1 MKISVFG
8 LGYVGCVSAA
18 CFAKEDNDV
27 IGVDI
32 NKVKVDI
39 INDGKS
45 PIVENGLED
54 IICSVVNGNGRNGS
68 LRAVT
73 DPTDA
78 VMNSDISLIC
88 VGTPSNHNGSL
99 RLDIVKECAHD
110 IGKALKNKKDYHVV
124 VARSTMLP
132 GTVEDVIIPT
142 LEEIS
147 QKKVGTE
154 IGVAINPE
162 FLRESTSVAD
172 FYNPSMTVIGEYDKK
187 SGDMLESLYNF
198 IDSPVVRTDIKTA
211 EIMKYTNNVFHGLK
225 VSFANEI
232 GNICK
237 AIGVDSHRVLEIFC
251 MDHKLNISPYY
262 LKPGFAFGGS
272 CLPKDIRALSYKA
285 RELDVEVPVIGSI
298 LNSNK
303 QQIENVVSKI
313 LRSGKKKVGI
323 LGLSFKTGTD
333 DLRESPLV
341 TLVETLIGKGFEIKI
356 YDKDVSIAKLFG
368 ANKEY
373 IESEIPHISSLMVS
387 SIEEVLNHGDLIV
400 IGNKSEEFK
409 AAISMCKDGQLFY
422 DLVRIADDL
431 KDVPDGYEGI
441 CW

>member
-1 MKISVFG
+1 MKISIFG

-18 CFAKEDNDV
+18 CFAKEYNDV

-32 NKVKVDI
+32 NKNKVDI

-54 IICSVVNGNGRNGS
+54 IISAVVNNGNGR
-68 LRAVT
+68 LKAVT
-73 DPTDA
+73 DPDYA
-78 VMNSDISLIC
+78 VMNSDVSLIC

-99 RLDIVKECAHD
+99 KLDIVKECAHD
-110 IGKALKNKKDYHVV
+110 IGNALKNKKDYHVV

-132 GTVEDVIIPT
+132 GTVENVIIPA
-142 LEEIS
+142 LEEAS
-147 QKKVGTE
+147 QKRVGTD
-154 IGVAINPE
+154 IGIAINPE
-162 FLRESTSVAD
+162 FLRESTSVYD
-172 FYNPSMTVIGEYDKK
+172 FYNPPMTVIGEYDKK
-187 SGDMLESLYNF
+187 SGDIIESMYNF
-198 IDSPVVRTDIKTA
+198 LNLPVIRTDIKTA
-211 EIMKYTNNVFHGLK
+211 EMMKYTNNVFHGLK

-237 AIGVDSHRVLEIFC
+237 AIGVDSHKVLDIFC
-251 MDHKLNISPYY
+251 MDRKLNISPYY

-272 CLPKDIRALSYKA
+272 CLPKDIRALNYKA
-285 RELDVEVPVIGSI
+285 RELDVDVPVIGSI

-303 QQIENVVSKI
+303 QQIENVVNKI
-313 LRSGKKKVGI
+313 IRSGKKKIGI
-323 LGLSFKTGTD
+323 LGLSFKAGTD

-341 TLVETLIGKGFEIKI
+341 TLVEALIGKGFEIKI

-373 IESEIPHISSLMVS
+373 IEREIPHISSLMVS
-387 SIEEVLNHGDLIV
+387 KIDDVLNHGDLII

-409 AAISMCKDGQLFY
+409 DALSKHKNGQLFY
-422 DLVRIADDL
+422 DLVRIVDDQ
-431 KDVPDGYEGI
+431 DNMPGGYDGI